1 MQIIKNVN
9 QLIEYRKNINNE
21 VSFVPTMGALHE
33 GHLSLMK
40 SAKTLNNILIVSI
53 FVNPTQFLAGEDLE
67 KYPNQIS
74 DDIRLCKEYGVDI
87 LFLPNK
93 DSIYFNHE
101 LGIKAFEQKA
111 YILEGFR
118 RPGHFDGVLQV
129 VLKLF
134 NIVKPN
140 YAFFGKKDAQQL
152 YMISKMV
159 ETLFLDIKVIACDTV
174 RQSDGLALSSRNV
187 YLSSKQRLDALKIS
201 KSLFLAQN
209 MVLNENCLTIS
220 KIENSMKRVLSNLD
234 VEYIAFVN
242 RDFENIKV
250 IEKSNSIILI
260 AVKIDNTRLIDNIWI

>member
-187 YLSSKQRLDALKIS
+187 YLSSQQRLDALKIS